1 MSRLSLTARVAAVI
15 LTLIAAAACSMPT
28 GPSGKASK
36 PAYDSTNPHI

>member
-15 LTLIAAAACSMPT
+15 LTLFAAACSMPT